1 MDFFSIEKR
10 LGKFFLKKAL
20 GRFLA
25 HDINLS
31 DLQLTAGTITLS
43 NLILNAQAR
52 LTKRGVS
59 EYTFCWPPSTL
70 RHWMRRLGP
79 GCPSTLSA
87 GRLGRWNCRFRG
99 RGCGLPAARWKLL
112 TSGWLSRQLLS
123 WTTSMSTTTCPHPWQ
138 APLWRM
144 SSCSRSWL
152 LRRRQPL
159 RTISSTKMRWVAAE
173 EETLTCQLPQQQ
185 QGIFF

>member
-59 EYTFCWPPSTL
+59 EYTFC
-70 RHWMRRLGP
+70 
-79 GCPSTLSA
+79 
-87 GRLGRWNCRFRG
+87 
-99 RGCGLPAARWKLL
+99 
-112 TSGWLSRQLLS
+112 
-123 WTTSMSTTTCPHPWQ
+123 
-138 APLWRM
+138 
-144 SSCSRSWL
+144 
-152 LRRRQPL
+152 
-159 RTISSTKMRWVAAE
+159 
-173 EETLTCQLPQQQ
+173 
-185 QGIFF
+185 